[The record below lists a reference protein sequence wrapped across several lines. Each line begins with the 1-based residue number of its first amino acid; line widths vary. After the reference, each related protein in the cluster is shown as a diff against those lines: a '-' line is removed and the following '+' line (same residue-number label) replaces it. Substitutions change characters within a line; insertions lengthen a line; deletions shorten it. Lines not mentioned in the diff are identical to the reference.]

1 MQVNEHNYIMV
12 SGWMRTELGLKG
24 NELLLFAM
32 IYGFC
37 QDRDNAYKCSIKYIQ
52 DWLGCSK
59 QTAVNTIK
67 SLEEKELVVKNK
79 TTKANDGYDANEYA
93 VNFVK
98 IEEYKG
104 GSLKIRQGGSLKI
117 RQGVVQKLDYPCLKI
132 RPNNNIYNNNI
143 SPLPPLVC
151 ARTCVSEAETERED
165 NGFFAELSKNQQ
177 IAEAACMNL
186 KITPQVYGERLQE
199 FKTECAAKG
208 IRHESFNDCR
218 RHFYD
223 WLRIS
228 VEKRA
233 RENRA
238 EQQKCSPYDYVPD
251 YKIL

>member
-1 MQVNEHNYIMV
+1 MQINEHNYIMV
-12 SGWMRTELGLKG
+12 SGWMRTRLGLKG

-98 IEEYKG
+98 IEEYREG
-104 GSLKIRQGGSLKI
+104 NLKIRQGGSLKI
-117 RQGVVQKLDYPCLKI
+117 RQGVVQKLDYPSLKI

-143 SPLPPLVC
+143 STSQLMR

-165 NGFFAELSKNQQ
+165 NDFFIELSKNQQ
-177 IAEAACMNL
+177 MMEAACMNL
-186 KITPQVYGERLQE
+186 KITPKIFKERLQE
-199 FKTECAAKG
+199 FETECKAKATK
-208 IRHESFNDCR
+208 HEDLNDYR

-223 WLRIS
+223 WLRIQVKNDIS
-228 VEKRA
+228 RESQAA
-233 RENRA
+233 RGR
-238 EQQKCSPYDYVPD
+238 SPYDYVPD

>member
-1 MQVNEHNYIMV
+1 MQINEHNYIMV

-37 QDRDNAYKCSIKYIQ
+37 QDGNNSYKCSIKYIQ

-67 SLEEKELVVKNK
+67 SLEEKGLIAKTK

-93 VNFVK
+93 VDFVK
-98 IEEYKG
+98 IEEYRG

-132 RPNNNIYNNNI
+132 RPNNNIYNNI
-143 SPLPPLVC
+143 STSQLMR

-165 NGFFAELSKNQQ
+165 NDFFTELSKNQQ
-177 IAEAACMNL
+177 MLEAACMNL
-186 KITPQVYGERLQE
+186 KITPKIFKERLQE
-199 FKTECAAKG
+199 FETECKAKATK
-208 IRHESFNDCR
+208 HEDLNDYR

-223 WLRIS
+223 WLRIQVKNDIS
-228 VEKRA
+228 RESQAA
-233 RENRA
+233 RGR
-238 EQQKCSPYDYVPD
+238 SPYDYVPD